1 MATDADLLWLLDTNT
16 ISELGRL
23 HPSSGVVQ
31 RFTEGATAAAIPAIV
46 WQELWFGVLRL
57 PAGRR
62 REELSRFVQSVAG
75 SLPKLPYTEATARE
89 HAQLR
94 ATQAAHGRIL
104 SEPDAHIAAVAI
116 HHGLT
121 LVTRNTRDFEGLPRL
136 RLANWFDA

>member
-1 MATDADLLWLLDTNT
+1 MATTAGLLWLLDTNT

-23 HPSSGVVQ
+23 HPSRQVVQ
-31 RFTEGATAAAIPAIV
+31 RFTEEAQAAAVPAMV

-62 REELSRFVQSVAG
+62 REELSQFVQSVAG

-94 ATQAAHGRIL
+94 ATLAGRGRIV
-104 SEPDAHIAAVAI
+104 SEPDAHIAAVALAQ
-116 HHGLT
+116 GLT
-121 LVTRNTRDFEGLPRL
+121 LVTRNTRDFEGLPGL
-136 RLANWFDA
+136 RLANWFEA